1 MTHDDF
7 KTQCDK
13 LASEGLQA
21 AISDAGNLNRL
32 ARLVGLRRPTLT
44 DWRAVPLVHVRTLCK
59 AFNRPPGRY
68 RPDVFAAPRLLREL
82 AK

>member
-1 MTHDDF
+1 MTHDEF
-7 KTQCDK
+7 ISECDR
-13 LASEGLQA
+13 LAAEGLQA

-32 ARLVGLRRPTLT
+32 AKLVGLRRPTLT
-44 DWRAVPLVHVRTLCK
+44 DWRAVPLVHVPTICK
-59 AFNRPPGRY
+59 AFDRPAMRY